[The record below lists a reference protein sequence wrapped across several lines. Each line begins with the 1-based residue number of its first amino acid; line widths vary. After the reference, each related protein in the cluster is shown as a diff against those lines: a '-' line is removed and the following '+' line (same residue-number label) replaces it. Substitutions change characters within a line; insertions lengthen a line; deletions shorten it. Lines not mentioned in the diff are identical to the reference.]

1 MFGTKKGH
9 KPISTIDSLIGSATQ
24 IKGDVEF
31 SGGLRVDG
39 HIRGNVLAAKGE
51 ASTLVISES
60 AKIEGE
66 IHATHVVV
74 NGTIFGPV
82 DVSEFLELQP
92 KARIVG
98 DVRYKTIEIHLGA
111 TVDGKLEHIDSEA
124 KAPIRLATNNAAAKQ
139 ANGS

>member
-1 MFGTKKGH
+1 M
-9 KPISTIDSLIGSATQ
+9 
-24 IKGDVEF
+24 
-31 SGGLRVDG
+31 RVDG

-124 KAPIRLATNNAAAKQ
+124 KAPIRFATNNAAAKQ